1 MFSYFAY
8 GLRIQ
13 SEIAIPEFITTD
25 SDYDPQVTIHLEQ
38 ERALSDHLPER
49 VINEAGY
56 FKLTRTDSVF
66 YIRNVGLFFIN
77 AGAKIFMLPAPDVS
91 ESLLRSYLVG
101 TVMGI
106 LLYQQGLLVL
116 HASAVNIHGD
126 AVAFLGVSGEG
137 KSSAAA
143 AFQAVN
149 YDVMT
154 DDVAPVILGGSAP
167 ILIPG
172 FPQIKLS
179 QESATVLAHD
189 FESLSLLASTPIKR
203 GYRPH
208 QEFSHTSLPLK
219 HIYVLT
225 SDTDFGSGFGIERLS
240 HQEAVVELS
249 RHSRPSTLF
258 HKPDVQHFLQCT
270 SLAKACPVYRLKR
283 PRNIALLPELVHH
296 VENHLSLMSPISA

>member
-25 SDYDPQVTIHLEQ
+25 SDYDPQITIHLEQ
-38 ERALSDHLPER
+38 ERSLSDHLPER

-56 FKLTRTDSVF
+56 FKLTRTDSIF

-77 AGAKIFMLPAPDVS
+77 AGAKIFILPAPDTS
-91 ESLLRSYLVG
+91 EALLRSYLVG

-154 DDVAPVILGGSAP
+154 DDVAPVILGGAAP
-167 ILIPG
+167 VLIPG

-179 QESATVLAHD
+179 QESATALEHD
-189 FESLSLLASTPIKR
+189 FEALSLLASTPIKR
-203 GYRPH
+203 GYRLH
-208 QEFSHTSLPLK
+208 QEFSHTPLPLK

-225 SDTDFGSGFGIERLS
+225 SDTDFDAGFSIERLS

-283 PRNIALLPELVHH
+283 PRNIALLPELVHQVDH
-296 VENHLSLMSPISA
+296 HLSLMSPISA

>member
-8 GLRIQ
+8 GLRIE
-13 SEIAIPEFITTD
+13 SEIAIPEFIEAELD
-25 SDYDPQVTIHLEQ
+25 CDAQVTIRLEY
-38 ERALSDHLPER
+38 ERSLMEYLPEQ
-49 VINEAGY
+49 VIDEAAY

-66 YIRNVGLFFIN
+66 YIRNVGLFFVS
-77 AGAKIFMLPAPDVS
+77 AGAKIFIIPAPDVS
-91 ESLLRSYLVG
+91 ESLLRSYIVG

-116 HASAVNIHGD
+116 HASAVNVHGE

-137 KSSAAA
+137 KSSTAA
-143 AFQAVN
+143 AFQAAN

-154 DDVAPVILGGSAP
+154 DDVAPVILGGAEP
-167 ILIPG
+167 VLIPG

-179 QESATVLAHD
+179 REIATALDHD
-189 FESLSLLASTPIKR
+189 FESLLPLASTPIKR
-203 GYRPH
+203 GYRLAQTFNQTP
-208 QEFSHTSLPLK
+208 LPLK

-225 SDTDFGSGFGIERLS
+225 SDSDFGIERLN

-283 PRNIALLPELVHH
+283 PRNIALLPELVHQ
-296 VENHLSLMSPISA
+296 VERHFSLMSPISA

>member
-8 GLRIQ
+8 GLTIH
-13 SEIAIPEFITTD
+13 SEIAIPEFVETD
-25 SDYDPQVTIHLEQ
+25 SDHDPQVTIHLEH
-38 ERALSDHLPER
+38 ERALSDHLPEQ

-56 FKLTRTDSVF
+56 FKLTRTDSIF

-77 AGAKIFMLPAPDVS
+77 AGAKVFILPAPDVS

-116 HASAVNIHGD
+116 HASAVDIRGD

-143 AFQAVN
+143 AFQAAN

-154 DDVAPVILGGSAP
+154 DDVAPVVLGGSAP
-167 ILIPG
+167 VLIPG

-179 QESATVLAHD
+179 QESAAVLDHD
-189 FESLSLLASTPIKR
+189 FESLSLLASTSIKR

-208 QEFSHTSLPLK
+208 QTFSQTPLPLK

-225 SDTDFGSGFGIERLS
+225 SDREFETAFSIERLS
-240 HQEAVVELS
+240 HQQAVVELS

-270 SLAKACPVYRLKR
+270 NLAKICPVYGLKR
-283 PRNIALLPELVHH
+283 PRDIALLPELVHH